1 MKSLRNLFAA
11 LALTCV
17 LSVSAMAGDMDTGYS
32 NNGGT
37 GNQVTVAGDMD
48 TGKTASVTTGDMGT
62 PVTSLTDPVT
72 GIALSLLQNVLS
84 LF

>member
-11 LALTCV
+11 LVLTCALCV
-17 LSVSAMAGDMDTGYS
+17 SVMAGDMDTGYT

-37 GNQVTVAGDMD
+37 GTQVTVAGDMD
-48 TGKTASVTTGDMGT
+48 TGKTAAATTGDMGT
-62 PVTSLTDPVT
+62 GQAATTDPVT
-72 GIALSLLQNVLS
+72 GIALSLLQSVFA